1 VASVAVLFSFEAMLW
16 ERRSMR
22 KLVFATVALG
32 ILTAPAFAQKGE
44 DEPLAVLEREKKQQA
59 EQVDRQYKRTMDRIR
74 KDGDTAAVRTDP
86 WANMRAPNDG
96 KR

>member
-1 VASVAVLFSFEAMLW
+1 MK
-16 ERRSMR
+16 
-22 KLVFATVALG
+22 KLIFGTVALAV
-32 ILTAPAFAQKGE
+32 LAAPAFAQKSDKD
-44 DEPLAVLEREKKQQA
+44 DEPLQILEREKKQQA
-59 EQVDRQYKRTMDRIR
+59 DQVDRQYKRTMDRIR